1 MTTEGSNWT
10 DVEGGKE
17 YTGNSDIN
25 TVVSNK
31 LTTPIKCKAI
41 RILPWTW
48 NGAIEMRS
56 EVYVVI

>member
-1 MTTEGSNWT
+1 VTTDGRNWT

-17 YTGNSDIN
+17 YTGNSDKN

-48 NGAIEMRS
+48 HKYIAMRS
-56 EVYVVI
+56 EVFVTI